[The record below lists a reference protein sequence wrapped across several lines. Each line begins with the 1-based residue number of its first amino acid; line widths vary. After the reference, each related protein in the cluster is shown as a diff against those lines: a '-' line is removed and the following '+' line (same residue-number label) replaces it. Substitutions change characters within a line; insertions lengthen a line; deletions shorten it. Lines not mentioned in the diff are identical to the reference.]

1 VSASAIVGPEPTPA
15 RTLLRARRGG
25 VPVGAILAACA
36 LVAIGTVAVLHLD
49 RLPFSLCVFKA
60 VTGLPCMTC
69 GTTRALARLGRLDL
83 TGALAMNPL
92 VTLATLTLLPWAAAD
107 LALLPRGR
115 ALSLERSP
123 PAARVA
129 RIAAVAAVL
138 ANWAWLV
145 AAGR

>member
-1 VSASAIVGPEPTPA
+1 VSASAIVGAKAAEA
-15 RTLLRARRGG
+15 RTTLRARPGA

-36 LVAIGTVAVLHLD
+36 LVAIGAVAVLHLD
-49 RLPFSLCVFKA
+49 RLPFSLCLFKA

-69 GTTRALARLGRLDL
+69 GTTRALVRLARLDL
-83 TGALAMNPL
+83 SGALAMNPL
-92 VTLATLTLLPWAAAD
+92 AALGTLALLPWAAAD

-115 ALSLERSP
+115 ALSLELSP
-123 PAARVA
+123 AAARVA
-129 RIAAVAAVL
+129 RIAAFAAVL

>member
-1 VSASAIVGPEPTPA
+1 MSASAIVGTEPTPA
-15 RTLLRARRGG
+15 RTTLRARAG

-36 LVAIGTVAVLHLD
+36 LAAIGTVAVLHLD
-49 RLPFSLCVFKA
+49 RLPISLCVFKA

-69 GTTRALARLGRLDL
+69 GTTRAFARLARLDL
-83 TGALAMNPL
+83 AGALAMNPL
-92 VTLATLTLLPWAAAD
+92 VTLATLTLMPWAVAD

-115 ALSLERSP
+115 ALSLELSP
-123 PAARVA
+123 AAARVA

>member
-1 VSASAIVGPEPTPA
+1 
-15 RTLLRARRGG
+15 
-25 VPVGAILAACA
+25 
-36 LVAIGTVAVLHLD
+36 
-49 RLPFSLCVFKA
+49 
-60 VTGLPCMTC
+60 MTC
-69 GTTRALARLGRLDL
+69 GTTRALARLARLDL

-92 VTLATLTLLPWAAAD
+92 AALGTLALLPWAAAD

-115 ALSLERSP
+115 ALALELSP

>member
-1 VSASAIVGPEPTPA
+1 MMGPEATPA
-15 RTLLRARRGG
+15 RTALRARPGG
-25 VPVGAILAACA
+25 VPVGAILAACG
-36 LVAIGTVAVLHLD
+36 LVALGTIAVLHLD

-69 GTTRALARLGRLDL
+69 GTTRALARLARLDL
-83 TGALAMNPL
+83 PGALAMNPL
-92 VTLATLTLLPWAAAD
+92 ATLGTLALLPWAAAD

-115 ALSLERSP
+115 ALALELSP
-123 PAARVA
+123 AAARVA

>member
-1 VSASAIVGPEPTPA
+1 M
-15 RTLLRARRGG
+15 
-25 VPVGAILAACA
+25 GAILAACA
-36 LVAIGTVAVLHLD
+36 LVAIGTIAVLHLD

-69 GTTRALARLGRLDL
+69 GTTRALARLARLDL
-83 TGALAMNPL
+83 AGALSMNPL

-115 ALSLERSP
+115 VLSLELSP
-123 PAARVA
+123 AAARVA

>member
-1 VSASAIVGPEPTPA
+1 MSASAIVGTEPTPA
-15 RTLLRARRGG
+15 RTALRAGRGG

-36 LVAIGTVAVLHLD
+36 LVAMGTIAVLHLD

-69 GTTRALARLGRLDL
+69 GTTRALARLARLDL
-83 TGALAMNPL
+83 AGALSMNPL

-115 ALSLERSP
+115 ALSLELSP
-123 PAARVA
+123 AAARVA

>member
-1 VSASAIVGPEPTPA
+1 
-15 RTLLRARRGG
+15 
-25 VPVGAILAACA
+25 VGALLAACA
-36 LVAIGTVAVLHLD
+36 LAAIAIVAVLPLA
-49 RLPFSLCVFKA
+49 RLPISLCIFKA

-69 GTTRALARLGRLDL
+69 GTTRAFARLARLDL
-83 TGALAMNPL
+83 AGALAMNPL

-115 ALSLERSP
+115 VLSLELS
-123 PAARVA
+123 PAAARAA

>member
-1 VSASAIVGPEPTPA
+1 MVGTPAAPA
-15 RTLLRARRGG
+15 RTALRARPGG
-25 VPVGAILAACA
+25 VPVGAILAGCGV
-36 LVAIGTVAVLHLD
+36 VAIGAIAVLHLD

-69 GTTRALARLGRLDL
+69 GTTRALARLARLDL

-92 VTLATLTLLPWAAAD
+92 AALGTLALLPWGAAD

-115 ALSLERSP
+115 ALSLELSP
-123 PAARVA
+123 AAARVA
-129 RIAAVAAVL
+129 RIAAVTAVL

>member
-1 VSASAIVGPEPTPA
+1 VSASAIVGTEATPA
-15 RTLLRARRGG
+15 RTALLARPGG
-25 VPVGAILAACA
+25 VPVGAILAACG
-36 LVAIGTVAVLHLD
+36 LVAIGTIAVLHLD

-69 GTTRALARLGRLDL
+69 GTTRAFARLARLDL
-83 TGALAMNPL
+83 AGALAMNPL
-92 VTLATLTLLPWAAAD
+92 VTLATLALLPWAAAD

-115 ALSLERSP
+115 ALRLELSP

-129 RIAAVAAVL
+129 RIAAVIAVL

>member
-1 VSASAIVGPEPTPA
+1 VSASAIVGPEPTPG
-15 RTLLRARRGG
+15 RTVLRARRGS

-115 ALSLERSP
+115 ALALELSP

>member
-1 VSASAIVGPEPTPA
+1 MSASAIVGTEATPA
-15 RTLLRARRGG
+15 RTALRARAGG
-25 VPVGAILAACA
+25 VPVGAILAACG
-36 LVAIGTVAVLHLD
+36 LVAVGTIAVLHLD
-49 RLPFSLCVFKA
+49 RLAFSLCVFKA

-69 GTTRALARLGRLDL
+69 GTTRALARLARLDL

-92 VTLATLTLLPWAAAD
+92 VALGTLALLPWGAAD

-115 ALSLERSP
+115 ALSLELS
-123 PAARVA
+123 PAAAHVA
-129 RIAAVAAVL
+129 RIAAVVAVL